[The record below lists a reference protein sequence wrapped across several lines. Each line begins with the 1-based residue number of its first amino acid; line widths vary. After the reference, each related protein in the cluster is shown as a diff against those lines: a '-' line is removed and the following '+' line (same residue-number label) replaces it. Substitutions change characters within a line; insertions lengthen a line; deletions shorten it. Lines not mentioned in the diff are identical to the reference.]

1 MPSCNV
7 KFILGGSMKLI
18 TTVCLAI
25 IFAGSLSGQIRVR
38 EDINFPDILGYQTLK
53 CDFHTHTVFSDGD
66 VWPTVRAEEAW
77 REGLDAVAITD
88 HLEYLPHKHDI
99 KTGHDRSHEIAHPH
113 GEALKVIVIRGGEIT
128 RGMPPG
134 HFNAIFLSSV
144 EKLAVDEW
152 RDAFKA
158 AADQG
163 AFIFW
168 NHPGWRGQQADG
180 IAKWYPEHDEIM
192 KKGWF
197 HGIEVAN
204 ERAYYPEVHQWCLD
218 KKLTMLSNSDV
229 HQPIHQE
236 YLVRQGDHRP
246 FTLVFAKE
254 RSEAAIKEA
263 LFDRRTVVYTGEML
277 IGEERFLKPLFEK
290 SLEIPKAP
298 LILNGRD
305 RTYLQIRNNSE
316 QDFHLER
323 IADVENLETPA
334 DIILFAGK
342 TVLFTVRAKKKDM
355 SGEEK
360 VSVAYKVD
368 NLKVRPDEGLT
379 TELALSVEYQ

>member
-1 MPSCNV
+1 
-7 KFILGGSMKLI
+7 MKHFLTVSLFLI
-18 TTVCLAI
+18 FTTSLLA
-25 IFAGSLSGQIRVR
+25 QIRVR
-38 EDINFPDILGYQTLK
+38 DNINFPDILGYKTLK

-99 KTGHDRSHEIAHPH
+99 KIGFDRSHEIAHPH

-128 RGMPPG
+128 RSMPPG
-134 HFNAIFLSSV
+134 HFNAIFLNRV

-163 AFIFW
+163 AFMFW

-180 IAKWYPEHDEIM
+180 VAKWYPEHDELLE
-192 KKGWF
+192 KGWF

-246 FTLVFAKE
+246 FTLVFATE

-290 SLEIPKAP
+290 SINVHTAP
-298 LILNGRD
+298 LVLKGRGLA
-305 RTYLQIRNNSE
+305 YLQIRNDSQ
-316 QDFHLER
+316 QDFHLQR
-323 IADVENLETPA
+323 ISENENVETPV

-342 TVLFTVRAKKKDM
+342 TVLFTIRAKAEGK
-355 SGEEK
+355 SGEEEI
-360 VSVAYKVD
+360 SIAYKVD
-368 NLKVRPDEGLT
+368 NLKVKPNEGL
-379 TELALSVEYQ
+379 EVNIKFSVQYR